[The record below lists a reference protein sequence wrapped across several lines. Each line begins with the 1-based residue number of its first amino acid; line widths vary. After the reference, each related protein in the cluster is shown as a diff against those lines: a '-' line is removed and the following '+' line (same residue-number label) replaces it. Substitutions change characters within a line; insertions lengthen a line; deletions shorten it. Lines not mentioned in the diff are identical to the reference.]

1 MKQVGTDTVLRGQRR
16 ARDSVR
22 RPAGLRCPDSV
33 MRRRHWAST
42 CSQVRKNAAQT
53 ASYPRGERPR
63 GKEQRRMPV
72 TPNDCVD
79 SPDLVAA
86 ARNVI
91 RTEGGYVV
99 SIGQLLEELEELNGE
114 DSNRWPVSPE
124 MYKLV
129 GLIEALWADP
139 HIDQVP
145 NTGAI
150 EFA

>member
-1 MKQVGTDTVLRGQRR
+1 
-16 ARDSVR
+16 
-22 RPAGLRCPDSV
+22 
-33 MRRRHWAST
+33 
-42 CSQVRKNAAQT
+42 
-53 ASYPRGERPR
+53 
-63 GKEQRRMPV
+63 MPV

-150 EFA
+150 EFARNDQGRWDDGAPSPFVQELSRSLNERGALGDNPATGSGEVKTS